1 MSVCQDDPWQV
12 TNNSI
17 KQGENGNSKVIEK
30 FEDNFATTINKGDT
44 KIRTDFD
51 VSIKESNVTGSQPI
65 EPLPDSANYL
75 QLLERKLQKV
85 QRGTKLL
92 DSLQAKK
99 QDCMR
104 SLLASSVVPEPTFEQ
119 LLEFDTPIE
128 SGRLHRHL
136 LPVQAVTVGETL
148 QIVKYDELEVDEEHQ
163 TEQEEQN

>member
-75 QLLERKLQKV
+75 QLLGEYIY
-85 QRGTKLL
+85 
-92 DSLQAKK
+92 
-99 QDCMR
+99 
-104 SLLASSVVPEPTFEQ
+104 TF
-119 LLEFDTPIE
+119 
-128 SGRLHRHL
+128 S
-136 LPVQAVTVGETL
+136 
-148 QIVKYDELEVDEEHQ
+148 
-163 TEQEEQN
+163 